1 MNKKIIS
8 VFLALTAVIMI
19 FCSCGKQNEEEK
31 DAVYKD
37 KGNAKTV
44 EISLPY
50 SSGDSFNPYFANSSE
65 NLALSY
71 IYCQPLFTVKS
82 NYECEPVIAS
92 DISVNDKRAV
102 VSLNEVM
109 FSDGSVVS
117 AQDIAY
123 SFSLAK
129 KSFAFSQRLKNVDSV
144 SASGSSVTFNL
155 KAQDKLAANA
165 LTFPIVKSGTADNK
179 DSVPIGSGVFKFNG
193 KEELVINQ
201 YSQKISSINTVK
213 LSDIKTPE
221 LAVSELE
228 IGNINY
234 LFEDFSEGKF
244 KAIVSQSKNVTLNN
258 LVFLGINAKD
268 GALSSQALRTAIY
281 YAIDKEN
288 ASAAPYQG
296 YAVAAATPFN
306 PDFYELQNISLPD
319 VKGDKDKARS
329 IIEKLG
335 YSSGTKNG
343 VKSVSDNRL
352 NLSLTVNKDNAFRLA
367 AANKIADELSEC
379 GFKIS
384 VIKLG
389 TEEYKKRVNEGNYQ
403 LCIGEIKLTEN
414 MDLSAFS
421 DGFYKK
427 CLAGNVNFFKDY
439 ENYKAGK
446 KDINTVINSF
456 LNDAPFIPICY
467 RVGVAAY
474 TKLYSPDFTYAPFD
488 IYGNIENW
496 EASQE
501 SQ

>member
-19 FCSCGKQNEEEK
+19 FCSCEKQSGEK
-31 DAVYKD
+31 KDTVYKD
-37 KGNAKTV
+37 KGSAKTV

-50 SSGDSFNPYFANSSE
+50 SSGDSFNPYFAQSNE

-82 NYECEPVIAS
+82 DYNCEPVVAA
-92 DISVNDKRAV
+92 DFSVNDKTV
-102 VSLNEVM
+102 TVSLNEAV
-109 FSDGSVVS
+109 FSDGSALGADDV
-117 AQDIAY
+117 AY
-123 SFSLAK
+123 SFNLAK
-129 KSFAFSQRLKNVDSV
+129 KSSAFSQRLKNVESV
-144 SASGSSVTFNL
+144 SASGTSVSFSL
-155 KAQDKLAANA
+155 KSADKLAANA
-165 LTFPIVKSGTADNK
+165 LTFPIVKSGTADGK
-179 DSVPIGSGVFKFNG
+179 DSVPVGSGVFKFNG
-193 KEELVINQ
+193 REEMVINP
-201 YSQKISSINTVK
+201 YCQKISSINTVK
-213 LSDIKTPE
+213 LCDIKTPE

-268 GALSSQALRTAIY
+268 SALSSQALRTAIY

-288 ASAAPYQG
+288 ASATPYQG

-306 PDFYELQNISLPD
+306 PDFYELKSVKLPD

-335 YSSGTKNG
+335 YSSGSKNG
-343 VKSVSDNRL
+343 VESVSDKRL
-352 NLSLTVNKDNAFRLA
+352 NLSLTVNKDNMFRLA
-367 AANKIADELSEC
+367 AANRIAEELSQC
-379 GFKIS
+379 GFKINIVS
-384 VIKLG
+384 LD
-389 TEEYKKRVNEGNYQ
+389 TESYKQKINEGNYQ
-403 LCIGEIKLTEN
+403 LCIGEVKLTEN
-414 MDLSAFS
+414 FDLSPFS

-439 ENYKAGK
+439 GEYKAGK

-496 EASQE
+496 EASRE
-501 SQ
+501 SE